1 MLIGK
6 NDLQVGQWV
15 QFLPSSDKKS
25 AKISSM
31 FFKVIDR
38 EDLITAFITDE
49 CRCWLI
55 GTDGK
60 QYDYIPRISELFN
73 SESKGIKLEW
83 GYQVKVVSDKDV
95 GEKAE
100 EINKL
105 ANEKAKSPTPD
116 KSLILKMTII
126 AGLMKTSKS

>member
-15 QFLPSSDKKS
+15 QFLPPSEKQS
-25 AKISSM
+25 ANISSM

-38 EDLITAFITDE
+38 EDLITAFVSDE

-73 SESKGIKLEW
+73 SESKSIKLEW

-105 ANEKAKSPTPD
+105 AKEKARNLTSD

-126 AGLMKTSKS
+126 SGLMKTTKP